1 MVRVVQIGVVEE
13 VDGFPAAAGGYA
25 VRVQHGVEVVAAVD
39 VARVANF
46 LVVLGVARR
55 VEGVVAAHRVVD
67 DLDHRF
73 EVVRE
78 VLGVE
83 ARHRVAGA
91 HEAAGDGGVQ
101 GSLHAAVQLGGV
113 EALEVRALAS
123 FHVDDLDELACL
135 HLVGPCR
142 GGPDAEV
149 LVLVGQRGGEDLEAR
164 RRGSGSVDEGN
175 DIGRCVLFLR

>member
-1 MVRVVQIGVVEE
+1 M
-13 VDGFPAAAGGYA
+13 
-25 VRVQHGVEVVAAVD
+25 
-39 VARVANF
+39 
-46 LVVLGVARR
+46 
-55 VEGVVAAHRVVD
+55 AAHRVVD

>member
-1 MVRVVQIGVVEE
+1 M
-13 VDGFPAAAGGYA
+13 
-25 VRVQHGVEVVAAVD
+25 
-39 VARVANF
+39 ARVANL

-67 DLDHRF
+67 DLHHRL

-91 HEAAGDGGVQ
+91 HEAAGGGGVQ
-101 GSLHAAVQLGGV
+101 HSLHAVFQPGGV
-113 EALEVRALAS
+113 EALEVRALPS
-123 FHVDDLDELACL
+123 LHVDDLDELAGL

-149 LVLVGQRGGEDLEAR
+149 LVLVGQWGGEDLEAGC
-164 RRGSGSVDEGN
+164 RGSGPVDEG
-175 DIGRCVLFLR
+175 DDVGRGVLVLRGHVAARYADHAHHVGRGGHPDCLGRRRVL